1 MIALGAADWAAG
13 RGRDRHARDRTF
25 FGAALAERRR
35 YLNLSRETVAARCD
49 MTAADLEHIEQGQFA
64 PSPSQAWQL
73 AGVLHLDTDQLSE
86 WALWELFLHMDWLAE
101 HVARTAQP
109 S

>member
-1 MIALGAADWAAG
+1 MNSHP
-13 RGRDRHARDRTF
+13 DRPS

-35 YLNLSRETVAARCD
+35 HLNLSRETVAARCD
-49 MTAADLEHIEQGQFA
+49 LSLADLERIEQGQFA

-73 AGVLHLDTDQLSE
+73 AGVLDFDTDQLSE
-86 WALWELFLHMDWLAE
+86 WALWELFLHMEWLAE
-101 HVARTAQP
+101 HVTRPAQP